1 MKRTLL
7 RWTRFPLLVL
17 LLLLSQPP
25 MQAAERVQRL
35 VHRADEAFARLA
47 YREALDLY
55 LQAATKAGPNEHL
68 DRQVGHCYLRL
79 GRPAEAEPWL
89 GRSVKY
95 LHRTDADVLAYA
107 EVLRALER
115 YDEYAQWMELVST
128 TSDATAT
135 DRTRLAVE
143 EVNRLRSTSTHFVV
157 EPLAINS
164 AHDEFSPAWHGNG
177 QVIFSSNRPRISTLA
192 VRDGWTGEAFSCL
205 YIADRRTNNTLDEP
219 RLLDGLFDNYTHQGP
234 AAVGADAAL
243 YYSTS
248 TSGSEG
254 SQLRIHR
261 AVYKGGINWQAAGD
275 VQLEGWNASAFHPTL
290 SADGLQM
297 VFASDASAGPG
308 GVDLYTT
315 RWEAERWTP
324 PVALAAPVNS
334 PGNEVFPYLASDG
347 VLYFA
352 SNGHPGLGGFDIF
365 RCEPDGQGGFLPPQN
380 LGLPINSSRD
390 DLGFIV
396 DRSGKN
402 GYFTSNRPGGAGGD
416 DLYAF
421 RLTGDLQ
428 PAPYLLTGAVL
439 LTDGEPYR
447 SGTWVYLQDA
457 AGTRLDSV
465 VSDTKGAYRFAIS
478 PRSDLWL
485 EASVPG
491 HVGGAVP
498 VGRPDPLQRAVLC
511 DLPLVDEEGLWVDG
525 LVVDAATGLPLDDAT
540 VTVTNATTFHST
552 TLRTARPGL
561 FRMRVASNESYL
573 VSVGR
578 AGYFTT
584 GTEVHTTGLRDGLLS
599 LDDAPA
605 LRLERMQLEMPLPQC
620 STAACT
626 QLLADRLGWNP
637 ELSVELWSS
646 GPEHAAAL
654 QAVVAGLEA
663 EGLRRSRVKVLPA
676 GPECGAEGVCLRLR
690 GPLNTVTAP

>member
-1 MKRTLL
+1 MKRSTPL
-7 RWTRFPLLVL
+7 RTRFPLLVL

-25 MQAAERVQRL
+25 VQAAERVQRL
-35 VHRADEAFARLA
+35 MTRADGAYARLA
-47 YREALDLY
+47 YHEALQLY
-55 LQAATKAGPNEHL
+55 LEAARKAGPNEHL
-68 DRQVGHCYLRL
+68 DRQVGRCYLRL

-89 GRSVKY
+89 GRAVKY
-95 LHRTDADVLAYA
+95 LQRTDADVLAYA

-115 YDEYAQWMELVST
+115 YEEYAQWMQELPAPA
-128 TSDATAT
+128 DANAEEQ
-135 DRTRLAVE
+135 RRLALE
-143 EVNRLRSTSTHFVV
+143 ELHRLRGSSTHFVV

-192 VRDGWTGEAFSCL
+192 VRDGWTGAAFSCL
-205 YIADRRTNNTLDEP
+205 YIADRRTDNTLDEP
-219 RLLDGLFDNYTHQGP
+219 RMLDGVFDNFNHQGP

-243 YYSTS
+243 YYSTNS
-248 TSGSEG
+248 KGSDG
-254 SQLRIHR
+254 MRIHR

-275 VQLEGWNASAFHPTL
+275 VQLEGWNAAAFHPTL

-297 VFASDASAGPG
+297 VFASDAGDGTG
-308 GVDLYTT
+308 GVDLYRT
-315 RWEAERWTP
+315 RWEVDRWTQP
-324 PVALAAPVNS
+324 TPLAAPVNS
-334 PGNEVFPYLASDG
+334 SGNEVFPYLAPDG

-365 RCEPDGQGGFLPPQN
+365 RCAPDGEGGFLPPEN

-428 PAPYLLTGAVL
+428 PAPYLLSGAVL
-439 LTDGEPYR
+439 LDDGEPFR

-485 EASVPG
+485 QASVPG
-491 HVGGAVP
+491 RLGGAVP

-511 DLPLVDEEGLWVDG
+511 DVPLVDETVLWVDG
-525 LVVDAATGLPLDDAT
+525 IVTDAATGLPLADAT
-540 VTVTNATTFHST
+540 VNVTNATSFHST
-552 TLRTARPGL
+552 TVRTARPGL
-561 FRMRVASNESYL
+561 FRVRVASNEDYV
-573 VSVGR
+573 VSVSR
-578 AGYFTT
+578 PGYFTT
-584 GTEVHTTGLRDGLLS
+584 GTEVHTDGRRDGLVT
-599 LDDAPA
+599 LDAA
-605 LRLERMQLEMPLPQC
+605 EVLRLERMQLQVPLPQC
-620 STAACT
+620 STAPCVQ
-626 QLLADRLGWNP
+626 QLAERLGWNP

-663 EGLRRSRVKVLPA
+663 EGLRRSRFKVLPA
-676 GPECGAEGVCLRLR
+676 GPACGAEGVCLQLR
-690 GPLNTVTAP
+690 GPLNPAVAP